1 LGFLPGDLSQKVDPY
16 LRPLY
21 DALYDLMGHDKVLKA
36 FERNAIEVAPLA
48 FMRGRTLN
56 NAFVILD
63 EAQNTSTE
71 QMKMFLTRI
80 GFGAKAVVTGDVSQ
94 IDLPKGQLSGLIDA
108 ERVLKRVKGIAF
120 TRFSSA
126 DVVRHPLVARIVD
139 AYDAQ
144 GSAVMRAGVEGIV
157 YKDGAEGGLVD
168 VLEKVHAGSK
178 AIDSA
183 LLQRALDLSL
193 SADAGGPLERLNQR
207 ERRIARLV
215 ARGMRNRDIGTELGI
230 GEGTVKVYLHA
241 MYQKLGIENRT
252 ELALLAVNDP
262 GE

>member
-1 LGFLPGDLSQKVDPY
+1 MIPVLVADDHGFIRAGVEAVLRGSRFQVVAATASGEETLAAIATHDPAIVLLDINMPGMNGVQALEA
-16 LRPLY
+16 LRSK
-21 DALYDLMGHDKVLKA
+21 GDK
-36 FERNAIEVAPLA
+36 R
-48 FMRGRTLN
+48 
-56 NAFVILD
+56 
-63 EAQNTSTE
+63 
-71 QMKMFLTRI
+71 
-80 GFGAKAVVTGDVSQ
+80 AVVLLTAGINDR
-94 IDLPKGQLSGLIDA
+94 QLL
-108 ERVLKRVKGIAF
+108 
-120 TRFSSA
+120 
-126 DVVRHPLVARIVD
+126 
-139 AYDAQ
+139 
-144 GSAVMRAGVEGIV
+144 AVMRAGVEGIV
-157 YKDGAEGGLVD
+157 YKDGAEGGLVE
-168 VLEKVHAGSK
+168 VLEKVHSGGR

-193 SADAGGPLERLNQR
+193 STESGGPLKRLNQR

>member
-1 LGFLPGDLSQKVDPY
+1 MTTVSFVLRVEAVLRGSRFQVVAATASGEETLAAIATHDPAIVLLDINMPGMNGVQALEA
-16 LRPLY
+16 LRSK
-21 DALYDLMGHDKVLKA
+21 GDK
-36 FERNAIEVAPLA
+36 R
-48 FMRGRTLN
+48 
-56 NAFVILD
+56 
-63 EAQNTSTE
+63 
-71 QMKMFLTRI
+71 
-80 GFGAKAVVTGDVSQ
+80 AVVLLTAGINDR
-94 IDLPKGQLSGLIDA
+94 QLL
-108 ERVLKRVKGIAF
+108 
-120 TRFSSA
+120 
-126 DVVRHPLVARIVD
+126 
-139 AYDAQ
+139 
-144 GSAVMRAGVEGIV
+144 AVMRAGVEGIV

-168 VLEKVHAGSK
+168 VLDKVHSGGK

-193 SADAGGPLERLNQR
+193 SADSGGPLERLNQR

>member
-1 LGFLPGDLSQKVDPY
+1 MIPVLVADDHGFIRAGVEAVLRGSRFQVIAATASGEETLAAIATHDPAIVLLDINMPGMNGVQALET
-16 LRPLY
+16 LRSKG
-21 DALYDLMGHDKVLKA
+21 D
-36 FERNAIEVAPLA
+36 R
-48 FMRGRTLN
+48 R
-56 NAFVILD
+56 
-63 EAQNTSTE
+63 
-71 QMKMFLTRI
+71 
-80 GFGAKAVVTGDVSQ
+80 AVVLLTAGINDR
-94 IDLPKGQLSGLIDA
+94 QLL
-108 ERVLKRVKGIAF
+108 
-120 TRFSSA
+120 
-126 DVVRHPLVARIVD
+126 
-139 AYDAQ
+139 
-144 GSAVMRAGVEGIV
+144 AVMRAGVEGIV